1 MNTILSFLVS
11 YFANKSLDYLL
22 KDKENIATAILKVY
36 DEALKIYPNTNDIV
50 DGDIKK
56 MHFTSAKITGEAV
69 VKWLFDSD
77 YSVNDLCDELS
88 TLNNVQSFTT
98 SDVDK
103 FLCEIEKCSKHHTI
117 LSPIIAIKKIEVL
130 SNDVKTILNPN
141 LIISPEDF
149 IAQYE
154 QPSLRIATP
163 LSNTFYGREAEIDDG
178 LSKLDKSDILIVT
191 GAPGVGKTKL
201 GIELCKKFVAK
212 NNEYNF
218 YCLTNFNTEDVYTAF
233 HSIIQKQDKIIV
245 FIDDA
250 NRVGGNYSAILHH
263 LKMVEKGNLKIVVS
277 VRDYALDS
285 ILAKTYDYHYET
297 MEILCFQDEDI
308 SNILDSN
315 GFNFSYACKY
325 RINLISR
332 GNARLAMMCAKVA
345 RETNRLDS
353 LRNAS
358 ELFELYFS
366 PIYNDVI
373 KASGEDS
380 LKVLGIISFF
390 RVLHRENEEPNNI
403 IYREFEISS
412 ERFWTVCKT
421 LNELELVDL
430 YENDVVKISDQIL
443 ATYIHYKAFFTENI
457 LSYKTIINCFIDK
470 HNHIKDCIIPLVNSF
485 GYESIESQIKQC
497 VEPIFD
503 EIDSSSDHSKLMLL
517 VDSFWFFLPN
527 KSLLYLK
534 RWVEQQDSVSE
545 DFIFEFDYNYHAF
558 HSTPKELDVLSN
570 LGTKNFDYTEPA
582 LDLMFQI
589 VLRQPCNTPFLIKAL
604 ENEWMIGRFSIDH
617 GYHLQHELIDF
628 LTHKISNSDEKQLYS
643 RMLIR
648 IANSLLKTRFTDT
661 ECHGNKFTMY
671 SGHISSNKSYL
682 DLRKKIWDILFSIT
696 NTHPLEFRRLMLSNS
711 IWYDKETISIYKFD
725 LPLIIDNINIKF
737 SKTSFLDCY
746 VLHRF
751 FERYKWMKVQYDKSI
766 LNTFSCHLIDILM
779 VFSPSEDRK
788 DFRESLQ
795 IRQNKISNFCR
806 GYELSQYIKLLSD
819 INEIIE
825 VKKQLNEQHITSYE
839 QDVMNAIIVNCP
851 DLYIDVLKY
860 ISSTDINKIR
870 PYSVWQYVQLE
881 NADIHRLINVIK
893 EGLELPHRINWLLQV
908 YSSIPK
914 AKFTLDFIDEVH
926 FILSQN
932 SLTGVDFYPIPQ
944 IIENSKEFI
953 SVDEHW
959 NTTLKI
965 IGHRIAQGDLLF
977 IDCHILEDK
986 LDLILNNDLLFNIY
1000 IQSAKNNSNGYFDLE
1015 HKIISRI
1022 LEKDSSL
1029 IINYIKELYSDHHSS
1044 RYNRNFDFIWQ
1055 LNNYKDIADI
1065 LFDHFSTD
1073 ENKYQFGWHFFEE
1086 FFGGSNTDIQK
1097 AYLLDK
1103 LKVYSD
1109 NEKITDMI
1117 FDAVVNSLGDHI
1129 YESVDSLLSLSSDIK
1144 VFSKLSLLPHSH
1156 SWSGS
1161 EIPILQAELDKLLK
1175 IKEIIQTK
1183 KPKLSYLEHIEYIDK
1198 QIRYKENDI
1207 KRVRKREFARDE

>member
-1 MNTILSFLVS
+1 MEVILSFIAS
-11 YFANKSLDYLL
+11 YFASKSLDYLL
-22 KDKENIATAILKVY
+22 KDKENIGTAIRDVY

-56 MHFTSAKITGEAV
+56 MHFTSAKITKEAV
-69 VKWLFDSD
+69 VKWLFDSE

-88 TLNNVQSFTT
+88 ALNNIQSFTT

-103 FLCEIEKCSKHHTI
+103 FLGEIEKRSKHHTI
-117 LSPIIAIKKIEVL
+117 LSPIIAIKKIEDL

-141 LIISPEDF
+141 LIISPEEF

-163 LSNTFYGREAEIDDG
+163 LSNVFCGRESEIEDG
-178 LSKLDKSDILIVT
+178 LKKLETFEILIVT

-201 GIELCKKFVAK
+201 GIELCKRFTAK

-233 HSIIQKQDKIIV
+233 HSIIQKQSKIIV

-285 ILAKTYDYHYET
+285 IFEKTYDYHCET
-297 MEILCFQDEDI
+297 MEISCFSDEDI

-315 GFNFSYACKY
+315 GFHFSDACKY
-325 RINLISR
+325 RINQISQ
-332 GNARLAMMCAKVA
+332 GNARLAMMCAKIA
-345 RETNRLDS
+345 HETNRLDS
-353 LRNAS
+353 LRNVS
-358 ELFELYFS
+358 ELFEFYFS

-373 KASGEDS
+373 KDSGEDS

-390 RVLHRENEEPNNI
+390 RVLNRENEETNNI
-403 IYREFEISS
+403 IYREFEISCD
-412 ERFWTVCKT
+412 RFWTVCEI
-421 LNELELVDL
+421 LNKLELVNL

-443 ATYIHYKAFFTENI
+443 ATYIHYKVFFAEKI
-457 LSYKTIINCFIDK
+457 LSYKTIIHCFMDK
-470 HNHIKDCIIPLVNSF
+470 HNYYVKDSIIPLVNSF
-485 GYESIESQIKQC
+485 GYEAIEPQIKQWA
-497 VEPIFD
+497 EPIFD

-534 RWVEQQDSVSE
+534 RWVERQDSVDE
-545 DFIFEFDYNYHAF
+545 DFIFEFDDNHYAF
-558 HSTPKELDVLSN
+558 HSVPKELEVLSS
-570 LGTKNFDYTEPA
+570 LGTKNFNYTEAA

-617 GYHLQHELIDF
+617 GYHLQHALIDF

-643 RMLIR
+643 RVLIR
-648 IANSLLKTRFTDT
+648 IANSLLTTRFTDT
-661 ECHGNKFTMY
+661 EHHGNKLTVY

-711 IWYDKETISIYKFD
+711 TWYDRETISIYEFD

-751 FERYKWMKVQYDKSI
+751 LERYKRMKVQYDESI
-766 LNTFSCHLIDILM
+766 LNTFSCHLIDVLK

-788 DFRESLQ
+788 DFKESLQ
-795 IRQNKISNFCR
+795 IRREKISAYCR
-806 GYELSQYIKLLSD
+806 SYGLPQYIELLSD
-819 INEIIE
+819 IHEITE
-825 VKKQLNEQHITSYE
+825 AKKQLNERDGASYE
-839 QDVMNAIIVNCP
+839 HDVMNAILINIP
-851 DLYIDVLKY
+851 NLYIDV
-860 ISSTDINKIR
+860 S
-870 PYSVWQYVQLE
+870 QYVQSE
-881 NADIHRLINVIK
+881 NADISRLMNVIK

-908 YSSIPK
+908 YLSISD
-914 AKFTLDFIDEVH
+914 AKFTSDFIDEVH
-926 FILSQN
+926 LLLSQN

-953 SVDEHW
+953 SVGEHW
-959 NTTLKI
+959 NTILKI
-965 IGHRIAQGDLLF
+965 IGDRIAQGDLLF

-986 LDLILNNDLLFNIY
+986 LDLILNNEFLFNIY
-1000 IQSAKNNSNGYFDLE
+1000 IQSVKNDPNGYFDLE
-1015 HKIISRI
+1015 YKIISRI

-1029 IINYIKELYSDHHSS
+1029 IINYIKELYSDHYTS
-1044 RYNRNFDFIWQ
+1044 RCNCNFDFIWQ

-1065 LFDHFSTD
+1065 LFDYFSTD
-1073 ENKYQFGWHFFEE
+1073 ENKYQFGRSFFEE
-1086 FFGGSNTDIQK
+1086 FFGGSNIDIQK
-1097 AYLLDK
+1097 TYLLDK

-1109 NEKITDMI
+1109 NEKVTNMI
-1117 FDAVVNSLGDHI
+1117 FDVVVNCLGDHI
-1129 YESVDSLLSLSSDIK
+1129 CESIDTLLSLNSDIK
-1144 VFSKLSLLPHSH
+1144 VFGKLSLLPHSH

-1161 EIPILQAELDKLLK
+1161 KIPILQAELDKLLR

-1183 KPKLSYLEHIEYIDK
+1183 RPKLNYLEHIEYIDK

-1207 KRVRKREFARDE
+1207 ERVRKREFARDE